1 MTQYNFSPLK
11 GVISVQ
17 HATVNNQVQDNL
29 IEYFDYALLDKGN
42 YFNVSLGETDYN
54 GEDFSRL
61 RPARSEI
68 YPSGQVWEGFR
79 KNWVWQS
86 GLAPSGKEP
95 PIVGT
100 NPNFPG
106 ISGVYIDGQ
115 FEPTSGVG
123 PYKHHIDYLNGS
135 VVFDSP
141 VPTGTVVQAEYSH
154 KYINVV
160 YANNL
165 PWLRQVQTETRYPT
179 PNYLEINQ
187 GKWDLPP
194 EARLQLPAIAIEMVP
209 QRAYKGYQLGGGQV
223 VYQDV
228 VYHCLAEDEYTR
240 NQLVDIISYQNDKTI
255 FMFNLNTVYDSGA
268 YPIDYRG
275 MPVPSALLYPELLDQ
290 YSNGGR
296 MRTTKTNVSE
306 MIALNGDVFGG
317 VVRTTVELI
326 KTNI

>member
-11 GVISVQ
+11 GVLSVQ

-54 GEDFSRL
+54 GEDLSRL

-68 YPSGQVWEGFR
+68 YPSGHIWEGFR

-86 GLAPSGKEP
+86 GLVPSGKEP

-100 NPNFPG
+100 NPDFPG

-123 PYKHHIDYLNGS
+123 SYKHHIDYLNGR

-141 VPTGTVVQAEYSH
+141 VSTGTVVQAEFSY
-154 KYINVV
+154 KYINIV

-165 PWLRQVQTETRYPT
+165 PWLRQVETETKYPT

-194 EARLQLPAIAIEMVP
+194 EARLQLPAIAIEIVP
-209 QRAYKGYQLGGGQV
+209 QRKYKGYQLGGGQV

-240 NQLVDIISYQNDKTI
+240 NQLVDMISYQNDKTL

-268 YPIDYRG
+268 YPIDYKG
-275 MPVPSALLYPELLDQ
+275 MPIPSALLYPELLDH

-317 VVRTTVELI
+317 VVRTTMELI